1 MRGLNVSQPS
11 SRVSRS
17 GGSSALVAAAVEPA
31 TQTRKQSAGR
41 QQSHRTGHAWGP
53 CMVQT
58 VRTCG
63 WIKYEEAKTA
73 KLSCDS
79 PAGVLQ
85 PHLLCLLPAAV

>member
-1 MRGLNVSQPS
+1 
-11 SRVSRS
+11 
-17 GGSSALVAAAVEPA
+17 
-31 TQTRKQSAGR
+31 
-41 QQSHRTGHAWGP
+41 
-53 CMVQT
+53 MVQT

-63 WIKYEEAKTA
+63 WIKYEEAKKA